1 MQVMT
6 EQQLH
11 ETLSQN
17 IKKYRKGKYTQEQ
30 LAEKIGVSSQ
40 NINDIEGKRR
50 WPRESTLIKIADAL
64 EIEVYQLFIPNDLSN
79 IQIENTDENEKIRIT
94 IQQRLVSDFRKSMNN
109 MLDKWRKKD
118 LEKKPTLNYQNWL
131 FCFRLSGQAGQ

>member
-6 EQQLH
+6 EQELH

-30 LAEKIGVSSQ
+30 LAEKIGVSAQ

-79 IQIENTDENEKIRIT
+79 IQIETTDENEKIRAT

-109 MLDKWRKKD
+109 MLDKWSKKD
-118 LEKKPTLNYQNWL
+118 I
-131 FCFRLSGQAGQ
+131 

>member
-1 MQVMT
+1 MT

-30 LAEKIGVSSQ
+30 LAEKIGVSAQ

-79 IQIENTDENEKIRIT
+79 IQIETTDENEKIRAT

-109 MLDKWRKKD
+109 MLDKWSKKD
-118 LEKKPTLNYQNWL
+118 L
-131 FCFRLSGQAGQ
+131 

>member
-30 LAEKIGVSSQ
+30 LAEKIGVSAQ
-40 NINDIEGKRR
+40 NINDFEGKRR
-50 WPRESTLIKIADAL
+50 WPRESTLIKIAEAL
-64 EIEVYQLFIPNDLSN
+64 EIEVYQLFIPHDLSN
-79 IQIENTDENEKIRIT
+79 IKIDELNSNVEN
-94 IQQRLVSDFRKSMNN
+94 
-109 MLDKWRKKD
+109 
-118 LEKKPTLNYQNWL
+118 
-131 FCFRLSGQAGQ
+131 

>member
-1 MQVMT
+1 MT

-17 IKKYRKGKYTQEQ
+17 IKKYRRGLFTQEQ

-50 WPRESTLIKIADAL
+50 WPRESTLIKIAEAL
-64 EIEVYQLFIPNDLSN
+64 KIEVYQLFIPNDLSN
-79 IQIENTDENEKIRIT
+79 IIIDDSDENAKIRAK
-94 IQQRLVSDFRKSMNN
+94 IQEQLVSDFRKTMNN
-109 MLDKWRKKD
+109 MLDKWEKVD
-118 LEKKPTLNYQNWL
+118 L
-131 FCFRLSGQAGQ
+131 

>member
-30 LAEKIGVSSQ
+30 LAEKIGVSAQ

-50 WPRESTLIKIADAL
+50 WPRESTLIKIAEAL
-64 EIEVYQLFIPNDLSN
+64 EIEVYQLFIPHDLSN
-79 IQIENTDENEKIRIT
+79 IKIDETDENIKIRAK
-94 IQQRLVSDFRKSMNN
+94 IQEQLVSDFRKSMNKL
-109 MLDKWRKKD
+109 LDKWEITN
-118 LEKKPTLNYQNWL
+118 L
-131 FCFRLSGQAGQ
+131 

>member
-6 EQQLH
+6 ELELQ

-30 LAEKIGVSSQ
+30 LAEKIGVSAQ

-50 WPRESTLIKIADAL
+50 WPRESTLVKIATAL
-64 EIEVYQLFIPNDLSN
+64 EIEVYQLFIPQSLND
-79 IQIENTDENEKIRIT
+79 ITIDDTDENKKIQSK
-94 IQQRLVSDFRKSMNN
+94 IQKQLVSEFRKTMNK
-109 MLDKWRKKD
+109 MLDKWEKTD
-118 LEKKPTLNYQNWL
+118 L
-131 FCFRLSGQAGQ
+131 

>member
-30 LAEKIGVSSQ
+30 LAEKIGVSAQ

-79 IQIENTDENEKIRIT
+79 IQIETTDENEKIRT
-94 IQQRLVSDFRKSMNN
+94 KIQQRLVSDFRKSMNN
-109 MLDKWRKKD
+109 MLDKWSKKD
-118 LEKKPTLNYQNWL
+118 L
-131 FCFRLSGQAGQ
+131 

>member
-1 MQVMT
+1 MQLMT

-79 IQIENTDENEKIRIT
+79 IQIENTDENEKIRTT

-109 MLDKWRKKD
+109 MLDKWSKKD
-118 LEKKPTLNYQNWL
+118 L
-131 FCFRLSGQAGQ
+131 

>member
-79 IQIENTDENEKIRIT
+79 IQIENTDENEKIRTT

-109 MLDKWRKKD
+109 MLDKWSKRD
-118 LEKKPTLNYQNWL
+118 L
-131 FCFRLSGQAGQ
+131 

>member
-30 LAEKIGVSSQ
+30 LAEKIGVSAQ

-79 IQIENTDENEKIRIT
+79 IQIENTDENEKIRTT

-109 MLDKWRKKD
+109 MLDKWSKKD
-118 LEKKPTLNYQNWL
+118 L
-131 FCFRLSGQAGQ
+131 

>member
-1 MQVMT
+1 MT

-79 IQIENTDENEKIRIT
+79 IQIDATDENQKIRAK
-94 IQQRLVSDFRKSMNN
+94 IQQQVVSDFRKSMNN
-109 MLDKWRKKD
+109 MLDKWSKKD
-118 LEKKPTLNYQNWL
+118 L
-131 FCFRLSGQAGQ
+131 

>member
-79 IQIENTDENEKIRIT
+79 IQIENTDENEKIRTT

-109 MLDKWRKKD
+109 MLDKWSKKY
-118 LEKKPTLNYQNWL
+118 L
-131 FCFRLSGQAGQ
+131 

>member
-6 EQQLH
+6 EIELRD
-11 ETLSQN
+11 TLSMN
-17 IKKYRKGKYTQEQ
+17 IKKFNKGKFTQEQ

-64 EIEVYQLFIPNDLSN
+64 EIDVYQLFIPHNLND
-79 IQIENTDENEKIRIT
+79 IKIDDTDENAKIRAK
-94 IQQRLVSDFRKSMNN
+94 IQAQLVSDFRNSMNK
-109 MLDKWRKKD
+109 MLDKW
-118 LEKKPTLNYQNWL
+118 EKTDNN
-131 FCFRLSGQAGQ
+131 